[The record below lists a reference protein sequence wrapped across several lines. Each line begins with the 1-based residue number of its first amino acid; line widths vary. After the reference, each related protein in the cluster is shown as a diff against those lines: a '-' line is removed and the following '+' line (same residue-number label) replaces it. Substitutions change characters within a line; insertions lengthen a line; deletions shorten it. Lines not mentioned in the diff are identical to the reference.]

1 MSISCPIPKSQS
13 QLNQHPIPHS
23 FDDFENKKLE
33 NKTYFTLQVSHLILS
48 NFDPRLSSIPARAQ
62 YFDEG
67 NKTYKTSEAVNFELK
82 FYSNYDLNL

>member
-1 MSISCPIPKSQS
+1 MALKA
-13 QLNQHPIPHS
+13 
-23 FDDFENKKLE
+23 KLTE
-33 NKTYFTLQVSHLILS
+33 REGCCLVSLQVSHLILS

-67 NKTYKTSEAVNFELK
+67 NKTYKTSVAVNFELK

>member
-1 MSISCPIPKSQS
+1 MIAPHFLLHFFPLTALSALLVGLSSNFIS
-13 QLNQHPIPHS
+13 
-23 FDDFENKKLE
+23 
-33 NKTYFTLQVSHLILS
+33 
-48 NFDPRLSSIPARAQ
+48 FDPRLSSIQARAQ